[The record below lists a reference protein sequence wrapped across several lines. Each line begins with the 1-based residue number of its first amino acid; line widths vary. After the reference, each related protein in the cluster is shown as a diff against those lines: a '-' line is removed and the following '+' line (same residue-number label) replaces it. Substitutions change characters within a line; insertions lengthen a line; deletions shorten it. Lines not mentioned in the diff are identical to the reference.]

1 MARIL
6 LIESGVERPR
16 NFVYQAYPPHGLMY
30 LASYLRK
37 VQPEHEIKILDLMIE
52 RCRAEDRADLIRDF
66 SPEIVGI
73 HAMNFQASSLHRTAA
88 LVKSLTPHAVL
99 FAGGP
104 YPTAEPEVVLKDR
117 NVDAA
122 VLGEGELTFAELV
135 ARASN
140 GGEISGLP
148 GTVTRGNGDAVHGP
162 DREFI
167 SDLDS
172 LPFPAW
178 DMVDLSSYFSD
189 RVLNQNDIR
198 WRREITTIFTSR
210 ACPYQ
215 CIYCHNIFGKKFR
228 TRRPE
233 KVMAEIE
240 ALHKDYG
247 ISEFHIIDDCFNCNE
262 ARAKDILRLIIAS
275 GLDIKLA
282 FPNGVRGDK
291 IDDEMLDLLVR
302 AGTYKIN
309 FGIESGSADVQ
320 KLIRKG
326 LNLARIKKT
335 IAAVDRAGIFIHGF
349 FMLGFPGE
357 TEAQIRDTIN
367 FACQSRL
374 HTAGFA
380 LLSPFPGTEVHRIA
394 SARNIPIHYDPEDT
408 SYSRLSANL
417 SAVPDRRLIR
427 LHRLAHW
434 NFYFSLRRVLRILKA
449 MPRKRD
455 FFRVALAHFWLKFV

>member
-1 MARIL
+1 MTRVL
-6 LIESGVERPR
+6 LIESGVERPE
-16 NFVYQAYPPHGLMY
+16 NFVYQVYPPHGLMY

-37 VQPEHEIKILDLMIE
+37 VMPEHEIKILDLMIE
-52 RCRAEDRADLIRDF
+52 RCRADDRADLIRDF
-66 SPEIVGI
+66 HPEIVGI
-73 HAMNFQASSLHRTAA
+73 HAMNFQASSLHHTAA
-88 LVKSLTPHAVL
+88 LVKSLVPRAVQI
-99 FAGGP
+99 AGGP
-104 YPTAEPEVVLKDR
+104 YPTAEPEGVLKDG
-117 NVDAA
+117 NIDAA

-135 ARASN
+135 ARAAN
-140 GGEISGLP
+140 GGEFSGLP
-148 GTVTRGNGDAVHGP
+148 GTLTRRNGKLVRGP

-167 SDLDS
+167 ADLDS
-172 LPFPAW
+172 IPFPAW

-198 WRREITTIFTSR
+198 WRRELATIFTSR

-215 CIYCHNIFGKKFR
+215 CIYCHNIFGKKLR
-228 TRRPE
+228 TRKPE

-240 ALHKDYG
+240 ILYKDHR
-247 ISEFHIIDDCFNCNE
+247 IREFHIIDDCFNCNE

-291 IDDEMLDLLVR
+291 IDDEMLELMVK
-302 AGTYKIN
+302 AGTYKVNI
-309 FGIESGSADVQ
+309 GIESGSADVQ
-320 KLIRKG
+320 KLIRKR
-326 LNLARIKKT
+326 LDLERIKKT
-335 IAAVDRAGIFIHGF
+335 IAELDRAGIFIHGF

-367 FACQSRL
+367 FACRSRL

-394 SARNIPIHYDPEDT
+394 SAQNIPVHYDPEDT

-417 SAVPDRRLIR
+417 SAVPDQRLIR

-434 NFYFSLRRVLRILKA
+434 NFYFSLRRVVRILKA

-455 FFRVALAHFWLKFV
+455 FFQAVWAHFRLKFV